1 MPNLALRA
9 MIEDWLDRERRRRVA
24 DVRAGIE
31 REKNNLRRGEV
42 VSKSAAREIGGN
54 KGKSPEAA
62 AATARGSGGGGLGDD
77 AESRA
82 SRSNHHLHTH
92 HGGGGGASRGA
103 GSLVDPAE
111 RDSLRAARR
120 EMYAALKARAAVGE
134 SPEERRWAH
143 VKRTRERGGDV
154 GGGVSGGG
162 GVGAAAAAAASAEAS
177 ASASA
182 SFEGVR
188 ESTGPPPAGVR
199 REAGESSTR
208 RAEEARVPRGADGEA
223 STTPSGEASTAPSA
237 EASAAPHSAPF
248 SGPASPPRDAADADD
263 DAFSALDTTV
273 PDADDVEDYA

>member
-1 MPNLALRA
+1 M
-9 MIEDWLDRERRRRVA
+9 
-24 DVRAGIE
+24 
-31 REKNNLRRGEV
+31 
-42 VSKSAAREIGGN
+42 
-54 KGKSPEAA
+54 
-62 AATARGSGGGGLGDD
+62 
-77 AESRA
+77 
-82 SRSNHHLHTH
+82 
-92 HGGGGGASRGA
+92 
-103 GSLVDPAE
+103 DPAE

-143 VKRTRERGGDV
+143 VKRTRERGGE
-154 GGGVSGGG
+154 GEG
-162 GVGAAAAAAASAEAS
+162 AAAASAEAS

-182 SFEGVR
+182 EASASAAASFEGVR
-188 ESTGPPPAGVR
+188 ESTSPPPANVR

-223 STTPSGEASTAPSA
+223 STAPSG